1 VEPISETPTAPR
13 DYALVSAAYGSL
25 LATLAFAAARGRAE
39 ETEPIATQE
48 LLPLA
53 AATFA
58 VSQTLVHEKAESWVR
73 RPFVEGEGTD
83 ERRPRGTGM
92 RYAVGEL
99 LTCTRCVGTWSALGL
114 VALRLTRPAAGRTVV
129 AVLAAAG
136 VNDFLHSAFAW
147 SRASANLTERRGQ
160 ESADTEADGA
170 TRYAGRRVG
179 AVGSRLRG

>member
-1 VEPISETPTAPR
+1 VEPITETPTDHR

-25 LATLAFAAARGRAE
+25 LATVAFAAARSHAE
-39 ETEPIATQE
+39 ETEPITTQE

-58 VSQTLVHEKAESWVR
+58 LSQTVVHEKAEAWMR
-73 RPFVEGEGTD
+73 HPFVEGEGTD
-83 ERRPRGTGM
+83 ERRPRGSGL

-99 LTCTRCVGTWSALGL
+99 LTCTRCMGTWSALGL

-136 VNDFLHSAFAW
+136 INDFLHASFAW
-147 SRASANLTERRGQ
+147 SRAAANLAERRGDD
-160 ESADTEADGA
+160 SAGA
-170 TRYAGRRVG
+170 GAAPPRYAERRAAAG
-179 AVGSRLRG
+179 RLRG

>member
-1 VEPISETPTAPR
+1 VEPIAETPTEHR

-25 LATLAFAAARGRAE
+25 LATVAFAATRRAE

-58 VSQTLVHEKAESWVR
+58 LSQTVVHEKAEAWVR
-73 RPFVEGEGTD
+73 RPFVEGEGTNQ
-83 ERRPRGTGM
+83 RRPRGTGL
-92 RYAVGEL
+92 RYAAGEL
-99 LTCTRCVGTWSALGL
+99 LTCTRCMGTWSALGL

-136 VNDFLHSAFAW
+136 LNDLLHSSFAW
-147 SRASANLTERRGQ
+147 SRAAANLAERRRDDAVGD
-160 ESADTEADGA
+160 AGA
-170 TRYAGRRVG
+170 PPRYAGAGPR
-179 AVGSRLRG
+179 AATLRG